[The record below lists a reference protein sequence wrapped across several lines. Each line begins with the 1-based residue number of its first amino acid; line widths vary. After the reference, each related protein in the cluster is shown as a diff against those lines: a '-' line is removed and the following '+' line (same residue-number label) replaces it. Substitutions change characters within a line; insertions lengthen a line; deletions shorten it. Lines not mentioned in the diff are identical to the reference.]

1 MKGRVKV
8 TDEFLNH
15 LPEQMAEE
23 VASALKDSD
32 VEPVLKR
39 VPTVDVV
46 RTGVDGAGSADLYAS
61 TRKLDRDREIVLPGP
76 LNIGSAM
83 FAGMSL
89 EQYKLAPIL
98 LFAHQW
104 SGEPIGSM
112 DNTHSDGYGVRGI
125 AKFSSIQRAQN
136 IWTLVQEG
144 HLKTSSIG
152 FIPTKVVDKGNPLF
166 TKLLEF
172 VLLNWG
178 EFNKREAVQVER
190 FVVEGIML
198 ENSIV
203 PVPANPDALIQAV
216 SGKSFDPDLLHMMG
230 YEESDGVVVRK
241 SVESDTEVKETT
253 ITTSTTITVSDAETV
268 VAEPNAV
275 EPSDEVAEI
284 VAEVDTNQ
292 PVEGCEP
299 QEKHVKCIA
308 RLIRG
313 PEAKTVKRASAED
326 VAALAKKHLE
336 LRTGKI

>member
-1 MKGRVKV
+1 
-8 TDEFLNH
+8 
-15 LPEQMAEE
+15 
-23 VASALKDSD
+23 
-32 VEPVLKR
+32 
-39 VPTVDVV
+39 
-46 RTGVDGAGSADLYAS
+46 
-61 TRKLDRDREIVLPGP
+61 
-76 LNIGSAM
+76 
-83 FAGMSL
+83 
-89 EQYKLAPIL
+89 L

-166 TKLLEF
+166 TKLLEYA
-172 VLLNWG
+172 LLNWG
-178 EFNKREAVQVER
+178 EFNKPEAVQVER

-216 SGKSFDPDLLHMMG
+216 SGKSFDPGLLNMMG
-230 YEESDGVVVRK
+230 YEESEGVVVRK

-253 ITTSTTITVSDAETV
+253 ITTSTTVTVSDAETV

-275 EPSDEVAEI
+275 EPSAEVAEI

-292 PVEGCEP
+292 PVEGCDKP
-299 QEKHVKCIA
+299 TLKPKSFFRVIQQPKVKA
-308 RLIRG
+308 
-313 PEAKTVKRASAED
+313 VKPVD
-326 VAALAKKHLE
+326 VAAITKDTLDLLKG
-336 LRTGKI
+336 RI